1 MCKRRQSDFRLM
13 NYWFDA
19 FTGTT
24 WNEFRAAGAKVTGF
38 REHNWKRAER
48 IRSGDIFLCYLVG
61 VKRWVGLLEVI
72 GERYRDQT
80 PIWGEEV
87 FPVRFPIKPL
97 VMLDAEF
104 GVPMKDMEGK
114 LTFFPQGGKKWSG
127 WVRSSPTRY
136 DHVNGDAIVAAL
148 KAFQQ
153 TPKARPVDAKLL
165 KRSSNLYKLKKK
177 GAQGQETIVSVPTDE
192 IEETDAE
199 VAASVASTHTEIQWR
214 LLELGS
220 QMGLRVWAPKADRG
234 RSWNGD
240 TIGQIENLLE
250 SLPTQFDEVTQ
261 RTIENIDVLWLSGNA
276 IVAAFEVE
284 HSTSIYSGLLRMS
297 DLLTMQPNIN
307 IKLYLAAPE
316 ERYRKFKN
324 EVARA
329 TFSALHKPLHEMCGF
344 LPYSALCDRL
354 DEVKSVLPYLKPDF
368 IDDIAEYYDP
378 AEEFDA

>member
-1 MCKRRQSDFRLM
+1 M

-19 FTGTT
+19 FTGIT

-48 IRSGDIFLCYLVG
+48 IRPGDIFLCYLVG
-61 VKRWVGLLEVI
+61 VKRWVGLLEVR

-87 FPVRFPIKPL
+87 FPVRFPVKPL

-114 LTFFPQGGKKWSG
+114 LSFFPQGGKKWSG

-136 DHVNGDAIVAAL
+136 EPVNGDVIVAAL

-153 TPKARPVDAKLL
+153 QPMARPVDAKLL
-165 KRSSNLYKLKKK
+165 ARSSNLYKLKKK
-177 GAQGQETIVSVPTDE
+177 GAQGQETIVSVPTD
-192 IEETDAE
+192 DAE
-199 VAASVASTHTEIQWR
+199 DNEAEVTPAVVSTHTEIQWR

-220 QMGLRVWAPKADRG
+220 RMGLRVWAPKADRG

-240 TIGQIENLLE
+240 VISRIENLLD

-297 DLLTMQPNIN
+297 DLLTMQPNID
-307 IKLYLAAPE
+307 IKLYLVAPE
-316 ERYRKFKN
+316 ERHNKFRN

-329 TFSALHKPLHEMCGF
+329 TFAASQKPLHQMCGF
-344 LPYSALCDRL
+344 LSYGDLCQRL
-354 DEVKSVLPYLKPDF
+354 DKATEFLPYMKPEF
-368 IDDIAEYYDP
+368 IDEIAEYYDP